1 MKKVMLAA
9 TLVASCFTSSAHAA
23 TFTSESGFGPLSG
36 LSSCKSGS
44 NTGAF
49 ATGTVLDASNYSGNC
64 VGFFGAQLD
73 TLAKT
78 ISLSGLAVGNYES
91 GFFEITGI
99 TGPAIT
105 GLSTVN
111 LGGLFDPN
119 AYGGGFATDVPTPV
133 LSFTANS
140 IRIEWSSIGNAEPN
154 DQFAYGVFNFDPS
167 SSVFSYSTAAVPEP
181 ATWLMMILG
190 FGLVGGAMRYRR
202 GKTSVSFG

>member
-1 MKKVMLAA
+1 MKKFLLGAVLAA
-9 TLVASCFTSSAHAA
+9 SSLIGSAQAA

-44 NTGAF
+44 NTAAF
-49 ATGTVLDASNYSGNC
+49 ASGTVLDATHYTGNC

-73 TLAKT
+73 TSAKT
-78 ISLSGLAVGNYES
+78 IALSGLGIGNYES

-105 GLSTVN
+105 GVSTLG

-140 IRIEWSSIGNAEPN
+140 IRIEWSSVGNASPT

-167 SSVFSYSTAAVPEP
+167 SSVFSYATGAVPEP
-181 ATWLMMILG
+181 ASWALMIAG
-190 FGLVGGAMRYRR
+190 FGLVGSAMRRR
-202 GKTSVSFG
+202 KPSVSVSYA